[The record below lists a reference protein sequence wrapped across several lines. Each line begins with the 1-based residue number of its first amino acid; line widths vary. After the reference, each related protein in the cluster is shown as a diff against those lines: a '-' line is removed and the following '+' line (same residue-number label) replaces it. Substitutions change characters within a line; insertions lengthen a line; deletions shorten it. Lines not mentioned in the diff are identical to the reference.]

1 MRLDLF
7 LKTSRLSQRRAIA
20 QKSCDAGVVLIND
33 KPAKSAHLVKPG
45 DEITIRRRERVTK
58 VRVLALP
65 AARQTSRNEASTL
78 YEVLS
83 EESLATEQV

>member
-7 LKTSRLSQRRAIA
+7 LKASRLVQRRAIA
-20 QKSCDAGVVLIND
+20 QKLCDAGVVLIND
-33 KPAKSAHLVKPG
+33 KPAKSAHLVKLG
-45 DEITIRRRERVTK
+45 DQITIRRRERVTK

-65 AARQTSRNEASTL
+65 AARQTSRNEASIL

-83 EESLATEQV
+83 EGSLATEQ

>member
-7 LKTSRLSQRRAIA
+7 LKTSRLVQRRAIA
-20 QKSCDAGVVLIND
+20 QKLCDAGVVLIND

-78 YEVLS
+78 YEVLG
-83 EESLATEQV
+83 EESLATAQV